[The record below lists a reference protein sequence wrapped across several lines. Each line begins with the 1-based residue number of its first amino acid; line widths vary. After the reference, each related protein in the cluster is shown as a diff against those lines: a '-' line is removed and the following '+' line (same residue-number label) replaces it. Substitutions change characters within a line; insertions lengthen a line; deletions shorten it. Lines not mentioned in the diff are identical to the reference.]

1 MFVLVMKILPPGCS
15 GSSFIF
21 DDRPKAVEMNTIE
34 FMVSFDRPNLGG
46 PQGILAVDILPAQ
59 KRPGMSRNLV
69 KKTMRQHGWHSMLRK
84 VGHLQRRF
92 STGTGGTQL
101 PLISA
106 GEIGLVDSR
115 MPFRERSSP
124 IEVTVGKPWLKNP
137 TTLKPRGV
145 KY

>member
-1 MFVLVMKILPPGCS
+1 MKILPPGWF

-21 DDRPKAVEMNTIE
+21 DDRTKVVEMNTIE

-46 PQGILAVDILPAQ
+46 PQGNLAVDILPAQ
-59 KRPGMSRNLV
+59 KKLGMSRNLV

-84 VGHLQRRF
+84 VSHLQRRC

-106 GEIGLVDSR
+106 GGIGLVDWR
-115 MPFRERSSP
+115 MPFRERPSP
-124 IEVTVGKPWLKNP
+124 TEVTVGKPWLENP
-137 TTLKPRGV
+137 TTFKPRGV